1 MHVNTEQVTAAFSK
15 GAFDSPAG
23 RIFFSLTGR
32 LAKALLRYWR
42 ILWTPWST
50 MSWGGKVMGQY
61 LRFKPVSVITF
72 PARKEKQNKVMQ
84 IKQSFL
90 VDNCIDTV
98 HQPKGRVIIK
108 VFVDNFNGRIQSVGC
123 TTSEAM
129 QLLAKNDL

>member
-1 MHVNTEQVTAAFSK
+1 MAKMHVHTEQVTAAFSK

-23 RIFFSLTGR
+23 RIFFSLNGR

-72 PARKEKQNKVMQ
+72 PARKKKQNKVTQ
-84 IKQSFL
+84 NKQSCFFG
-90 VDNCIDTV
+90 NICIYTV
-98 HQPKGRVIIK
+98 IQHKGGAIIK
-108 VFVDNFNGRIQSVGC
+108 VFVDKFNGRIQ
-123 TTSEAM
+123 
-129 QLLAKNDL
+129 